1 MSPPKDPKAPKPA
14 AGGKPFLGD
23 EDLGNELDAWDSMFD
38 DLHSGPE
45 VTQVAAD
52 EPVMAWPAP
61 SPESQR
67 SRGNRAAT
75 YAPEHAPEPTPDL
88 TIDEAVFEAPVDLP
102 GDLDDQLT
110 LDRAGAD
117 ETRLDMPMAPA
128 RADRVTTQP
137 AIFTS
142 ETADGDPLETD
153 FSEIGASSPPS
164 ALGDFLGAR
173 PRPSTRDGYEEDV
186 VDPPTGLVDAS
197 VPVEEDDV
205 YTSASRPNRAPTGEE
220 DADEFSLDQPI
231 PPPPLAVVKR
241 APVTPAR
248 TGPAIIRRATPIATP
263 LGNFGPISQPGQ
275 DDSPFGNET
284 TRIADIGEVESQQLQ
299 SRADARSKAPTAPPP
314 FSTPMAEVAPIDEDD
329 YADIEI
335 GAADSG
341 EAEPD
346 EPPTSAPSSPPTSPF
361 ARRTVAHVVRRPE
374 KSTKVPLIQAKR
386 ESEPVIEVTGGS
398 DGSDGS
404 DSQGNDGP
412 VEPAG
417 EDDFSDVAAAV
428 GANGEV
434 SLEEPGA
441 RRTTETPPMGQSV
454 VHEVGPA
461 FRDSTPG
468 LDAAL
473 DDIDDIDG
481 GATRMMTSEQL
492 LAEAGESN
500 DANDADASDANDAND
515 ANDGSGDSAGGA
527 TRLDVPRGPRML
539 QTEPQFDPDA
549 DLDFGE
555 EAPGPEGPDGS
566 DDPSDEPIHVESVD
580 PTRTLYGLGV
590 SSVGVTPERSSKPSR
605 PPAITDVLRGPSDF
619 ETIDRGASGA
629 SAASASAPSGRR
641 HPRLQTPLPIADE
654 VAEPEPSL
662 DLEAIQLPEQLQPL
676 PSTQLDEDAAVQ
688 LVIYERELATVDD
701 SAASAALRIE
711 AGRLCERLGE
721 IDRARAHYD
730 AALLADPRA
739 TAALRGLRRLARSSG
754 DLIEAT
760 RHIDAELA
768 VASSLERRPL
778 AHYRIDLLLASGEQ
792 DLARVAAGEILDSA
806 PSDVRA
812 LLAQLE
818 LAFLDGRAEEFGA
831 ALEQLAHA
839 VTDAELRAAVQSARG
854 VLAAHQNDSAGAATW
869 FAAAAE
875 SDPSSLGARIGAI
888 RQAVGRS
895 DGAAAA
901 SVLLDL
907 ARQVEVSDPV
917 TAAALAI
924 RAQQWTTGPVAEAA
938 ATLGANAMISEPLVL
953 RVAAETAAAGA
964 DPIVA
969 GAAFAA
975 WAQSPAATASERSYA
990 SARAAELD
998 PARGAVLWKAA
1009 LEHDPGDDYAGQQ
1022 LRTAHVAADATQL
1035 AIDVDLAVA
1044 ADGERERARLRAAFG
1059 LIGQNQLEGAI
1070 ELLQKSH
1077 VDRPDSLA
1085 LTEALAEALAAAG
1098 RWGARATLLAEL
1110 AAEPGERL
1118 DRDVAQLRSA
1128 LAWEE
1133 AVGAS
1138 TASDPPASAEE
1149 IQRTTAAALEAWER
1163 VLEGARGNSP
1173 AAHAAAIVLAQRL
1186 GDRDVISEV
1195 LQRAQQAE
1203 QAPWAAASLGLRRA
1217 RALLAHDVLDPIAAS
1232 NTADAILRDAGPSLD
1247 DPRRTAWLLLAA
1259 GRRKEL
1265 GDAAAALE
1273 ERATRLGTTPEAGAL
1288 RLRAAQLAL
1297 DGNDASRATSL
1308 LAQVEQQFPNVTIVS
1323 DLLSAARRRSG
1334 DRPAPARASSAT
1346 IAAADT
1352 AAARDAFARIVRD
1365 GDLAASHDDG
1375 AGAVVLYQRALELRP
1390 GDPLATVPLVR
1401 IATQIRE
1408 PDPLTALALAQL
1420 RTAETAGDNPGK
1432 AEAYELLA
1440 HIDKELRADT
1450 SSAQIALESASQADP
1465 TRIDL
1470 MHRLEREYA
1479 ATDQIGELL
1488 RLRKQELDI
1497 VPADAQRDRAAIIMD
1512 SASLAERDSRPDAE
1526 LTELYRSALGA
1537 DPKHRLALLHLE
1549 SIVRR
1554 AGGSAELAALE
1565 EQIAAYFEG
1574 DARTVATFFTRA
1586 GETLAEIGQIDAA
1599 VQKFGKADE
1608 IAPGH
1613 VPALEGWRNAA
1624 LKGQL
1629 WIDVAQAA
1637 TRQGTASDD
1646 ADAKARLHHFAGVV
1660 LMDKALEGGQAMAA
1674 FRRALDAD
1682 PSHTDAF
1689 IRLRILLE
1697 EDGSHDE
1704 LAIVLAKRLDF
1715 ETDGRK
1721 RTELHRAVA
1730 ELHRNFLDDRETAKK
1745 HYREILEADPNDLR
1759 AHAAV
1764 ADISWEQGN
1773 WQEAA
1778 DALFARARLE
1788 SDAKILTTLLYRL
1801 GLLYADRLSDPGM
1814 ALKAFQR
1821 ALTYQPDDENT
1832 LVRLADLATQA
1843 QEWKLALGA
1852 CERLVKSS
1860 EDPEKR
1866 AQHLHRVAK
1875 IFKLGFNDSK
1885 RAERALNL
1893 ALDGAPTND
1902 EALQKLVEFYR
1913 EAGDMTSVR
1922 VHLNRVAGTM
1932 RTRVANNPKD
1942 GVAYRVIARAMAARG
1957 AAGVDGSIPIARA
1970 AAELA
1975 TLFGAAGE
1983 PERILLSETR
1993 RIDLAPLINP
2003 ESDDVLFPRG
2013 VQPELRQLFTL
2024 LGDRLAKHVGVDLR
2038 AYGVGRGDRL
2048 RAKDSPVAAH
2058 AQDVATGL
2066 GFGEI
2071 DVYVSTRQPYAMVA
2085 EPTSPVSLVLG
2096 SEIAKGEPTQIRF
2109 AAGAALKLAQASLA
2123 IPARLAEAELGVLVV
2138 ALLRQF
2144 QTDFPQEGLE
2154 EPAIAIQMQKLKRL
2168 IPSGLLAELRPH
2180 ALAVDAPHFKHEQ
2193 LARDL
2198 RITGLRAGLVAS
2210 GSILAGLGMLAAARG
2225 TDVPSFLAD
2234 PVAQGLISFAL
2245 GEDHAA
2251 VAR

>member
-1 MSPPKDPKAPKPA
+1 MSPPKDPKTPKTGPS
-14 AGGKPFLGD
+14 GKPFLGD
-23 EDLGNELDAWDSMFD
+23 GDLGNELDAWDSMFD

-45 VTQVAAD
+45 ATQVAAD
-52 EPVMAWPAP
+52 EPVMAWPTP
-61 SPESQR
+61 SPESQN
-67 SRGNRAAT
+67 SRGNRAAM
-75 YAPEHAPEPTPDL
+75 YASEHTSEYMPEHTL
-88 TIDEAVFEAPVDLP
+88 DEAAFGTLPELATDLP
-102 GDLDDQLT
+102 ADLDDQLT

-117 ETRLDMPMAPA
+117 ETRLDMPVAPA

-137 AIFTS
+137 AIFTDQ
-142 ETADGDPLETD
+142 TADSDPLETD
-153 FSEIGASSPPS
+153 FSDIGASSPPS

-173 PRPSTRDGYEEDV
+173 SRVEGRGDDEE
-186 VDPPTGLVDAS
+186 VDPPTGLVSAP

-205 YTSASRPNRAPTGEE
+205 YTSASRPNRAPTGDEE
-220 DADEFSLDQPI
+220 VDEFSLDQPI
-231 PPPPLAVVKR
+231 PPPPLPVPRRLPPAV
-241 APVTPAR
+241 PAR

-263 LGNFGPISQPGQ
+263 LANFGPISQPGQ
-275 DDSPFGNET
+275 DNSPFGNET
-284 TRIADIGEVESQQLQ
+284 TRIAELGEVESHQLQ
-299 SRADARSKAPTAPPP
+299 SRADARSKAPTTPPP
-314 FSTPMAEVAPIDEDD
+314 FSTPMIEVAPIDEDD

-335 GAADSG
+335 GADSS
-341 EAEPD
+341 E
-346 EPPTSAPSSPPTSPF
+346 SAPVELPPIAPV
-361 ARRTVAHVVRRPE
+361 ARRTAAHVVRRPE
-374 KSTKVPLIQAKR
+374 KSTKVPVIQAKR
-386 ESEPVIEVTGGS
+386 ESEPVIEVTE
-398 DGSDGS
+398 
-404 DSQGNDGP
+404 GP
-412 VEPAG
+412 VEPGG

-434 SLEEPGA
+434 ALDEPMSA
-441 RRTTETPPMGQSV
+441 RRITESPSMGQPV
-454 VHEVGPA
+454 VHKVGPA
-461 FRDSTPG
+461 FQDSTPG

-473 DDIDDIDG
+473 DDIDG
-481 GATRMMTSEQL
+481 GVTRMMTAEQL
-492 LAEAGESN
+492 LTEAGES
-500 DANDADASDANDAND
+500 DDANDAND
-515 ANDGSGDSAGGA
+515 ANDAAVDSAGE
-527 TRLDVPRGPRML
+527 TRLDVQRGPRVI
-539 QTEPQFDPDA
+539 QTEPRFDPESDP
-549 DLDFGE
+549 DSELDFGE
-555 EAPGPEGPDGS
+555 EEH
-566 DDPSDEPIHVESVD
+566 DDDATSDEPIHIESVD

-590 SSVGVTPERSSKPSR
+590 SSPGATPERSTKPTRS
-605 PPAITDVLRGPSDF
+605 PALTEVLRSTTTTTTTTSTDF
-619 ETIDRGASGA
+619 ETLDAGFS
-629 SAASASAPSGRR
+629 PSGRR

-654 VAEPEPSL
+654 VAEPEPSI

-688 LVIYERELATVDD
+688 LAIYERELATVDE
-701 SAASAALRIE
+701 SAASDALRIE

-730 AALLADPRA
+730 TALLSDPRA
-739 TAALRGLRRLARSSG
+739 TAALRGLRRIARSSG

-778 AHYRIDLLLASGEQ
+778 GHYRIDLLLASGEQ

-839 VTDAELRAAVQSARG
+839 VTDAELRAAVQAARG

-888 RQAVGRS
+888 RQAVGRG

-901 SVLLDL
+901 TALLDL
-907 ARQVEVSDPV
+907 ARHIEVSDPAS
-917 TAAALAI
+917 AAALAI
-924 RAQQWTTGPVAEAA
+924 RAQQWTTGPIAEAA
-938 ATLGANAMISEPLVL
+938 AKLGANAMISEPLVL
-953 RVAAETAAAGA
+953 RVAAETADAGM
-964 DPIVA
+964 DPVVA
-969 GAAFAA
+969 GEAFAA
-975 WAQSPAATASERSYA
+975 WAQSPTGTASERSYA

-998 PARGAVLWKAA
+998 PARGADLWKAA
-1009 LEHDPGDDYAGQQ
+1009 LAHDPGDDYAGQQ
-1022 LRTAHVAADATQL
+1022 LRTAHVAAEATQL

-1098 RWGARATLLAEL
+1098 RWGERAKLLAKL

-1138 TASDPPASAEE
+1138 TASEPPASDEE
-1149 IQRTTAAALEAWER
+1149 IQQTTAAALEAWGR

-1173 AAHAAAIVLAQRL
+1173 AAHAAAIILAQRL
-1186 GDRDVISEV
+1186 GDRDVLNEV

-1217 RALLAHDVLDPIAAS
+1217 RGWLTGDVLDPADAN
-1232 NTADAILRDAGPSLD
+1232 NTAVAILRDAGPSLD
-1247 DPRRTAWLLLAA
+1247 DPRRTAWLVLAA
-1259 GRRKEL
+1259 ARRKEL

-1273 ERATRLGTTPEAGAL
+1273 ERAMHLGATPEAGAL

-1308 LAQVEQQFPNVTIVS
+1308 LAQVEQQFPNVGIVS

-1346 IAAADT
+1346 IATADT

-1365 GDLAASHDDG
+1365 GDLAASHGDG
-1375 AGAVVLYQRALELRP
+1375 AAALALYQRALELRP
-1390 GDPLATVPLVR
+1390 GDPLAALPLIRV
-1401 IATQIRE
+1401 ATQIRE
-1408 PDPLTALALAQL
+1408 PGPLTALALAQL
-1420 RTAETAGDNPGK
+1420 RTADTAGDNPGK

-1440 HIDKELRADT
+1440 QIDKELRADP

-1470 MHRLEREYA
+1470 MHRLEREYV

-1488 RLRKQELDI
+1488 RLRKQQLDV
-1497 VPADAQRDRAAIIMD
+1497 VPVAAQRDRAAIIMD

-1554 AGGSAELAALE
+1554 AGGSAELATLE

-1608 IAPGH
+1608 VSPGH

-1629 WIDVAQAA
+1629 WVDVAQAA

-1646 ADAKARLHHFAGVV
+1646 ADVKARQHHFAGVV

-1682 PSHTDAF
+1682 PSHKDSF

-1715 ETDGRK
+1715 ETDERT

-1764 ADISWEQGN
+1764 ADIAWEQGN

-1788 SDAKILTTLLYRL
+1788 SDPKILTTLLYRL

-1821 ALTYQPDDENT
+1821 ALTYQPDDDNT

-1852 CERLVKSS
+1852 CERLVKAA
-1860 EDPEKR
+1860 EDPETR

-1975 TLFGAAGE
+1975 TLFGDAGE
-1983 PERILLSETR
+1983 PERILLAETR
-1993 RIDLAPLINP
+1993 RIDLAPLLNP

-2048 RAKDSPVAAH
+2048 RAKDSLVAAH

-2085 EPTSPVSLVLG
+2085 EPTSPISLVLG
-2096 SEIAKGEPTQIRF
+2096 SEVAKGDTHQIRF

-2123 IPARLAEAELGVLVV
+2123 IPTRLAEAELGVLVV

-2144 QTDFPQEGLE
+2144 QPDFPQEGLE
-2154 EPAIAIQMQKLKRL
+2154 EAAIATQMQKLKRL

-2180 ALAVDAPHFKHEQ
+2180 ALAVDAPHFRHEQ

-2210 GSILAGLGMLAAARG
+2210 GSILAGLAILAAARG

>member
-1 MSPPKDPKAPKPA
+1 MSSPKDPKAPKMGP
-14 AGGKPFLGD
+14 GGKPFLGT
-23 EDLGNELDAWDSMFD
+23 EDLGNELDAWDTMFD

-45 VTQVAAD
+45 ATQVAAD
-52 EPVMAWPAP
+52 QPVMAWPAP

-67 SRGNRAAT
+67 SRGNRAPT
-75 YAPEHAPEPTPDL
+75 YEPDL
-88 TIDEAVFEAPVDLP
+88 DE
-102 GDLDDQLT
+102 QLT
-110 LDRAGAD
+110 LDRASSD
-117 ETRLDMPMAPA
+117 ETRLDMPMAKQA
-128 RADRVTTQP
+128 EGLTD
-137 AIFTS
+137 
-142 ETADGDPLETD
+142 ETIDADPLETD
-153 FSEIGASSPPS
+153 FSELGASSPPS

-173 PRPSTRDGYEEDV
+173 SRRSTGASYQPDD

-197 VPVEEDDV
+197 APSEEDDV
-205 YTSASRPNRAPTGEE
+205 YTSASRPNRAPTGA
-220 DADEFSLDQPI
+220 DDFDEFSIDAPI
-231 PPPPLAVVKR
+231 SPPSPTRLPL
-241 APVTPAR
+241 PLSAR

-263 LGNFGPISQPGQ
+263 LANFGPVSRPGQ
-275 DDSPFGNET
+275 DDHSFGSET
-284 TRIADIGEVESQQLQ
+284 TRIGQVGEFEAHKLQ
-299 SRADARSKAPTAPPP
+299 SRADARSKAPTAPPS
-314 FSTPMAEVAPIDEDD
+314 FATPRVQVAPIDEDD

-335 GAADSG
+335 GADSSESDAV
-341 EAEPD
+341 EAPS
-346 EPPTSAPSSPPTSPF
+346 SAPSSAPA

-374 KSTKVPLIQAKR
+374 QATKVPVVQARR
-386 ESEPVIEVTGGS
+386 ESEPVIEMS
-398 DGSDGS
+398 EE
-404 DSQGNDGP
+404 P
-412 VEPAG
+412 AEPAG
-417 EDDFSDVAAAV
+417 EDDFSDVAAAFV
-428 GANGEV
+428 AKDGALAAPTLPTPDPEASPLGPPASRGV
-434 SLEEPGA
+434 APGL
-441 RRTTETPPMGQSV
+441 RS
-454 VHEVGPA
+454 
-461 FRDSTPG
+461 STPQF
-468 LDAAL
+468 DAPL
-473 DDIDDIDG
+473 DDIEG
-481 GATRMMTSEQL
+481 GSTRAISAEQL
-492 LAEAGESN
+492 AIELGES
-500 DANDADASDANDAND
+500 
-515 ANDGSGDSAGGA
+515 GDDDEDSVGNE
-527 TRLDVPRGPRML
+527 TRTDLQRARRMF
-539 QTEPQFDPDA
+539 QTEPSFGDDA
-549 DLDFGE
+549 GDEQGE
-555 EAPGPEGPDGS
+555 IDEAPVAEAT
-566 DDPSDEPIHVESVD
+566 SDEPIHVESVD
-580 PTRTLYGLGV
+580 PTG
-590 SSVGVTPERSSKPSR
+590 SSSPTR
-605 PPAITDVLRGPSDF
+605 PPAITDVLRGPATTP
-619 ETIDRGASGA
+619 E
-629 SAASASAPSGRR
+629 SAPPELDAPSGRR
-641 HPRLQTPLPIADE
+641 HPRLQTPLPIADD

-662 DLEAIQLPEQLQPL
+662 DLEAILLPEQLQPL
-676 PSTQLDEDAAVQ
+676 PSAQLDEDAALQ
-688 LVIYERELATVDD
+688 LAIYERELATVDE
-701 SAASAALRIE
+701 SSSSTALRIE

-721 IDRARAHYD
+721 SDRARSHYD
-730 AALLADPRA
+730 AALLSDPRA
-739 TAALRGLRRLARSSG
+739 TAALRGLRRIARSSG

-760 RHIDAELA
+760 RHVDAELA
-768 VASSLERRPL
+768 VAGALERRPL
-778 AHYRIDLLLASGEQ
+778 GHYRVDLLLAISEY
-792 DLARVAAGEILDSA
+792 DLARVAAGEILDGS

-831 ALEQLAHA
+831 ALEHLAHA
-839 VTDAELRAAVQSARG
+839 VTDPELRAAVQSARG
-854 VLAAHQNDSAGAATW
+854 VLAAHQNDSGAAATW

-875 SDPSSLGARIGAI
+875 SDPSALGARIGAI
-888 RQAVGRS
+888 RQAVGRA
-895 DGAAAA
+895 DGTAAA
-901 SVLLDL
+901 SALLDL

-917 TAAALAI
+917 AAAALAI
-924 RAQQWTTGPVAEAA
+924 RAQRWTSGPVAEAA
-938 ATLGANAMISEPLVL
+938 AALGASVMASEPLVL
-953 RVAAETAAAGA
+953 RVAAETSAAGT
-964 DPIVA
+964 DPVAA

-975 WAQSPAATASERSYA
+975 WARSPAATASERAYA
-990 SARAAELD
+990 SARAAEID
-998 PARGAVLWKAA
+998 PARGAELWKAA

-1022 LRTAHVAADATQL
+1022 LRTAHVAAHETQL

-1059 LIGQNQLEGAI
+1059 LIGQNQLEAAI
-1070 ELLQKSH
+1070 ELLRKSH

-1098 RWGARATLLAEL
+1098 RWAERATLLAAL
-1110 AAEPGERL
+1110 AAEPGDRL

-1138 TASDPPASAEE
+1138 TASVPPASPEE
-1149 IQRTTAAALEAWER
+1149 IHHTTTAALHAWER

-1186 GDRDVISEV
+1186 GDRDVLNEV

-1203 QAPWAAASLGLRRA
+1203 QAPWAAASLGLRRV
-1217 RALLAHDVLDPIAAS
+1217 RALLSVDGPGAAEAS
-1232 NTADAILRDAGPSLD
+1232 RAADAILRDVGPSVD
-1247 DPRRTAWLLLAA
+1247 DPRRTAWLVLAA
-1259 GRRKEL
+1259 ARRMEL
-1265 GDAAAALE
+1265 GEAAAALE
-1273 ERATRLGTTPEAGAL
+1273 ERATRLGATPEAGAL

-1297 DGNDASRATSL
+1297 DGGDASRATTL
-1308 LAQVEQQFPNVTIVS
+1308 LTRVEQQFPNVGIVS

-1334 DRPAPARASSAT
+1334 DRPGPARASSAPT
-1346 IAAADT
+1346 TSEVGAT
-1352 AAARDAFARIVRD
+1352 RDAFARIVRD
-1365 GDLAASHDDG
+1365 GDLAVAHDDG
-1375 AGAVVLYQRALELRP
+1375 AAAVVLYQRALELRP
-1390 GDPLATVPLVR
+1390 GDPLAALPLVR

-1432 AEAYELLA
+1432 ADAYELLA
-1440 HIDKELRADT
+1440 RIDADLRADAG
-1450 SSAQIALESASQADP
+1450 SAQIALESASQADP

-1470 MHRLEREYA
+1470 MHRLERGYA
-1479 ATDQIGELL
+1479 VTDQLGELL
-1488 RLRKQELDI
+1488 RLRKQELEV
-1497 VPADAQRDRAAIIMD
+1497 VPIDAPRDRAAIIMD
-1512 SASLAERDSRPDAE
+1512 TASLAERDARPDAE
-1526 LTELYRSALGA
+1526 LTELYRSALSA
-1537 DPKHRLALLHLE
+1537 DAKHRLALLHLE

-1608 IAPGH
+1608 VSPGH
-1613 VPALEGWRNAA
+1613 APALEGWRNAA

-1637 TRQGTASDD
+1637 MRQGSMPRTERE
-1646 ADAKARLHHFAGVV
+1646 ADPEAKARLHHFAGVV
-1660 LMDKALEGGQAMAA
+1660 LMDKALEGGQAMTA
-1674 FRRALDAD
+1674 FRRALDVD
-1682 PSHTDAF
+1682 PSHKDSF

-1697 EDGSHDE
+1697 EDGNHDE
-1704 LAIVLAKRLDF
+1704 LAIVLAKRLEF
-1715 ETDGRK
+1715 ETDQSR

-1730 ELHRNFLDDRETAKK
+1730 ELHRNFLDDRETAKA
-1745 HYREILEADPNDLR
+1745 HYRAILEVDANDLR
-1759 AHAAV
+1759 AHAAI
-1764 ADISWEQGN
+1764 ADIAWEQGS

-1788 SDAKILTTLLYRL
+1788 ADPKILTTLLFRL
-1801 GLLYADRLSDPGM
+1801 GLLYADRLNDPGM
-1814 ALKAFQR
+1814 ALRAFQR

-1852 CERLVKSS
+1852 CERLVKAT
-1860 EDPEKR
+1860 EEPEKR

-1875 IFKLGFNDSK
+1875 IFMLGFNDSK

-1902 EALQKLVEFYR
+1902 EALQRLVEFYR

-1932 RTRVANNPKD
+1932 RVRVANNPKD

-1957 AAGVDGSIPIARA
+1957 AAGVDGSLPIARA

-1975 TLFGAAGE
+1975 TLLGDAGE
-1983 PERILLSETR
+1983 PERILLAEPPR
-1993 RIDLAPLINP
+1993 LDLAPLTNP
-2003 ESDDVLFPRG
+2003 DADEVLFPRG

-2038 AYGVGRGDRL
+2038 TYGVGRGDRL

-2071 DVYVSTRQPYAMVA
+2071 DVYLSTRQPYAMVA
-2085 EPTSPVSLVLG
+2085 EQTSPISLVIG
-2096 SEIAKGEPTQIRF
+2096 SEIAKGDAQQIRF

-2123 IPARLAEAELGVLVV
+2123 IPARLPEAELGVLVV

-2144 QTDFPQEGLE
+2144 QPEFPQEGLDE
-2154 EPAIAIQMQKLKRL
+2154 AAIATQMQKLRRL

-2193 LARDL
+2193 LCRDL
-2198 RITGLRAGLVAS
+2198 QVTGLRAGLVAS
-2210 GSILAGLGMLAAARG
+2210 GSILAGLRILAAARG

-2234 PVAQGLISFAL
+2234 PVAQGLIAFAL